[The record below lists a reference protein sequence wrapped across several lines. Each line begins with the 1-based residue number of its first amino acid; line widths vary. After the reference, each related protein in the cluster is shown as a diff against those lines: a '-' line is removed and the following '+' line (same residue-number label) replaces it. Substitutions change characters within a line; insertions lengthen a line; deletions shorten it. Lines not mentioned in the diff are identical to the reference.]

1 MKGRVLVLVMLLLM
15 LSLPSL
21 GGAQPESE
29 LEAGVCMAC
38 FYDAGSHAAMD
49 DLVSSLT
56 AQYAFLDAQLYNASE
71 RNSQAYNVLYE
82 LSTSY
87 NVTAGLPAVFMGNSH
102 YILNAS
108 LAGYNATV
116 ERLAADVQTYA
127 SLGGVA
133 CPIAMDG
140 RARFPRP
147 VCVLGFYNQS
157 DSGLDPVER
166 ALQDNVSYVHL
177 TRINVSSQRMRFTEI
192 CRRLNVT
199 LTVPAVVI
207 GSQGF
212 SLDDTSLDTVVS
224 AAERYEK
231 TGVACPSTGNESI
244 CVVFFYSPTCA
255 HCMDAKDELEDLE
268 ARYPLEVTMYVELAN
283 PDLLSRYY
291 AGANVS
297 LGERGSFAVFVGDRH
312 YGHLDDFDELDAYI
326 QAHVDTGLPC
336 PEPAEESTAEA
347 DVRELTVLTVIA
359 GGLVDGVN
367 PCAFATLVFFIAYLE
382 RARQKRRALLSI
394 GVAFSAAVFV
404 GYLLIG
410 VGLLEF
416 YYGIEQ
422 LGDISRYVYLFAG
435 FFALAIA
442 GFNLVDFVR
451 VGRDE
456 QTVLQLPRFLKRRRG
471 RLIRV
476 LTGQHGMITLA
487 VLAFATGLGISLL
500 EFVCTGQVLFPIMAV
515 IKQASPLWTTAF
527 GYLLLYTAMFI
538 VPLLVILALFYTG
551 YTSDRLGEWQRRHQG
566 VVKLLTAAVLGV
578 IGASMLWVTLG

>member
-1 MKGRVLVLVMLLLM
+1 R
-15 LSLPSL
+15 S
-21 GGAQPESE
+21 
-29 LEAGVCMAC
+29 
-38 FYDAGSHAAMD
+38 
-49 DLVSSLT
+49 
-56 AQYAFLDAQLYNASE
+56 
-71 RNSQAYNVLYE
+71 
-82 LSTSY
+82 
-87 NVTAGLPAVFMGNSH
+87 
-102 YILNAS
+102 
-108 LAGYNATV
+108 
-116 ERLAADVQTYA
+116 
-127 SLGGVA
+127 
-133 CPIAMDG
+133 
-140 RARFPRP
+140 
-147 VCVLGFYNQS
+147 
-157 DSGLDPVER
+157 
-166 ALQDNVSYVHL
+166 
-177 TRINVSSQRMRFTEI
+177 
-192 CRRLNVT
+192 
-199 LTVPAVVI
+199 
-207 GSQGF
+207 
-212 SLDDTSLDTVVS
+212 
-224 AAERYEK
+224 
-231 TGVACPSTGNESI
+231 
-244 CVVFFYSPTCA
+244 
-255 HCMDAKDELEDLE
+255 
-268 ARYPLEVTMYVELAN
+268 
-283 PDLLSRYY
+283 
-291 AGANVS
+291 
-297 LGERGSFAVFVGDRH
+297 
-312 YGHLDDFDELDAYI
+312 
-326 QAHVDTGLPC
+326 
-336 PEPAEESTAEA
+336 
-347 DVRELTVLTVIA
+347 
-359 GGLVDGVN
+359 
-367 PCAFATLVFFIAYLE
+367 IAYLE
-382 RARQKRRALLSI
+382 RARQKRRALLSS

-578 IGASMLWVTLG
+578 IGASMLYVTLG